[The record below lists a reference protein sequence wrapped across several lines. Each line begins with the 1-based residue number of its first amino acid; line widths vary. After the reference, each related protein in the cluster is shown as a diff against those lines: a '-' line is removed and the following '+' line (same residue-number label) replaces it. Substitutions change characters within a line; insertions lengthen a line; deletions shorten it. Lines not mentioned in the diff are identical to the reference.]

1 MEKAFHRVSY
11 SYLTDAL
18 KVLGFGEK
26 FRRWVSEMY
35 DVQHPPRRR
44 VYANGYY
51 SDWFDMK
58 KWVAQGCPLSPLL
71 FLVVAKGLRI
81 SYGGFMAWAL
91 PPPRGLSRPVRLVVL
106 TRK

>member
-35 DVQHPPRRR
+35 DVQHPPRKR

-58 KWVAQGCPLSPLL
+58 KWVAEGCPLSHCLP
-71 FLVVAKGLRI
+71 AYRD
-81 SYGGFMAWAL
+81 SHSGFMVLIAL
-91 PPPRGLSRPVRLVVL
+91 CSHVAYNDSYTVR
-106 TRK
+106 

>member
-71 FLVVAKGLRI
+71 FLVVAEGLRI
-81 SYGGFMAWAL
+81 SLDMERGFTGIQIGGENSKNIL
-91 PPPRGLSRPVRLVVL
+91 LY
-106 TRK
+106 